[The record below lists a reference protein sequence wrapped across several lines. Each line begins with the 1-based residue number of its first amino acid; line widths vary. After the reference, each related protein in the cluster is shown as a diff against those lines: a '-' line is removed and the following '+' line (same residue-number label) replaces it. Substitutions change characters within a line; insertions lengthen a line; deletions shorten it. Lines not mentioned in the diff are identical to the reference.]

1 MMDYRER
8 IADRLVRDA
17 LTTFGA
23 VVIQGARA
31 VGKTT
36 LGQQV
41 ARSSVRLD
49 SSPRLAELAEVSA
62 DAVLGGATPRLIDEW
77 QLAPS
82 LWNAVRHAVDE
93 RAVPGQ
99 FILTGS
105 ATPADDLT
113 RHSGAGRFRRITLRP
128 MALAESGESTGEI
141 SLASLFAAYGAVPA
155 TVGGPTVIDYAGLL
169 VRGGWPALVA
179 QPARSATE
187 YLGAY
192 LDDIARVDLPGA
204 AASVD
209 PARMGALVRALA
221 RNISTEAT
229 ATLLAR
235 ESGLSASD
243 SDASKRGGAPGE
255 AASAQSVPAQS
266 VSAQSVRRYADA
278 LARIFV
284 LEEQPAWAPHLRSK
298 VRLRVSP
305 KWHFADPSLACAALD
320 AGPEALLADPEM
332 LGLLF
337 ESLCVRDLR
346 SYAQPISGSVYHYRD
361 ETGLEVD
368 AIVELRDGRWAGFE
382 VKLGG
387 ERAVEGAAANLR
399 KLRGKVAESRATQL
413 RSLNVLTA
421 GELSYTRPD
430 GVNVIALGHL
440 GP

>member
-1 MMDYRER
+1 MTDYRER

-41 ARSSVRLD
+41 AQSSVRLD

-62 DAVLGGATPRLIDEW
+62 DAVLRGATPRLIDEW

-82 LWNAVRHAVDE
+82 LWNAVRHTVDE
-93 RAVPGQ
+93 RGVPGQ

-141 SLASLFAAYGAVPA
+141 SLASLFVAGGPTPA
-155 TVGGPTVIDYAGLL
+155 GIGGPTVIDYAGLL

-204 AASVD
+204 ATSVD
-209 PARMGALVRALA
+209 PARMGALIRALA
-221 RNISTEAT
+221 RNVSTEAT

-235 ESGLSASD
+235 ESGLGA
-243 SDASKRGGAPGE
+243 AEPGGVPGE
-255 AASAQSVPAQS
+255 S

-320 AGPEALLADPEM
+320 AGPEVLLADPEM

-346 SYAQPISGSVYHYRD
+346 IYAQPIGGSVYHYRD

-368 AIVELRDGRWAGFE
+368 AIVELRDGRWAAFE

-387 ERAVEGAAANLR
+387 ERAVEGAAASLR
-399 KLRGKVAESRATQL
+399 KLRGKVAESRAVQL

-430 GVNVIALGHL
+430 GVNVLALGHL
-440 GP
+440 AP